1 MKKLYKLTSLLTA
14 GVLVFGTVAPVY
26 AESVVAEIEEEIVCV
41 EVEDEVVSVNEDT
54 TEQKETEETITND
67 VAEIVVEDIT
77 EDEVIQKEE
86 TDPDYFPNRGGG
98 YATTD
103 GKGNVWYY
111 NNKTEADLEA
121 EIDIQNDFVVV
132 ENTEEEIVVEDTIED
147 VVVETTEEIVVE
159 STEETVIVSSE
170 TTSEETTEITSPE
183 VPTETTFTI
192 TAEDKVVTKKTTTDT
207 YFFNMYDDL
216 LQEIETFVYSN
227 FKNVDNFYIENK
239 NGVEFTPDMPIQDLV
254 VVISYKIEIE
264 VPDEPDKDDDDF
276 NNTGGTVKKDKCD
289 LTLKKVILNKN
300 GEEATEEDFEEMGLD
315 IDDTFT
321 FKIVLTN
328 VETGDIYNILLD
340 IKEEQTI
347 SGLKVG
353 TYKIEEI
360 DDNYFDNVGFEF
372 STADEDHDSL
382 LEEKADGYYITI
394 CNCGKIEHTANI
406 IVENEIEEH
415 RGYEDKDEE
424 ENLFWVPKQ
433 DEGNIPSLTP
443 DWWDYQVAMGWIDKD
458 FASLVKKEN
467 N

>member
-1 MKKLYKLTSLLTA
+1 
-14 GVLVFGTVAPVY
+14 
-26 AESVVAEIEEEIVCV
+26 
-41 EVEDEVVSVNEDT
+41 
-54 TEQKETEETITND
+54 
-67 VAEIVVEDIT
+67 
-77 EDEVIQKEE
+77 
-86 TDPDYFPNRGGG
+86 
-98 YATTD
+98 
-103 GKGNVWYY
+103 
-111 NNKTEADLEA
+111 
-121 EIDIQNDFVVV
+121 
-132 ENTEEEIVVEDTIED
+132 
-147 VVVETTEEIVVE
+147 
-159 STEETVIVSSE
+159 
-170 TTSEETTEITSPE
+170 
-183 VPTETTFTI
+183 
-192 TAEDKVVTKKTTTDT
+192 
-207 YFFNMYDDL
+207 
-216 LQEIETFVYSN
+216 
-227 FKNVDNFYIENK
+227 
-239 NGVEFTPDMPIQDLV
+239 MPIQDLV

-328 VETGDIYNILLD
+328 IETGDIYNILLD
-340 IKEEQTI
+340 NKEEQTI

-394 CNCGKIEHTANI
+394 CACGKIEHTANI
-406 IVENEIEEH
+406 TVENELEEH

-424 ENLFWVPKQ
+424 ENLFWVPKEEQ
-433 DEGNIPSLTP
+433 GNIPSLSS
-443 DWWDYQVAMGWIDKD
+443 DWWNYQISMGWIDKD
-458 FASLVKKEN
+458 FASLGKKEN

>member
-1 MKKLYKLTSLLTA
+1 MKNLYKITSLLMSGA
-14 GVLVFGTVAPVY
+14 LLLGVVSPVY
-26 AESVVAEIEEEIVCV
+26 AEEELKVMAEPVVAEEPVVSVEAEPVVAEEPVVSVEAEPIVAEDPVVSVEPEEPIVAEEPIVEAEPIVAEEAEELMEESHPLPEFTMNRLYTDCKGNFWTDEDYIVTNRAETIEVNADLVEESVV
-41 EVEDEVVSVNEDT
+41 FVEDEEPIVAEEPVVSVEPEEPVVSVDP
-54 TEQKETEETITND
+54 EQ
-67 VAEIVVEDIT
+67 
-77 EDEVIQKEE
+77 
-86 TDPDYFPNRGGG
+86 P
-98 YATTD
+98 
-103 GKGNVWYY
+103 
-111 NNKTEADLEA
+111 EA
-121 EIDIQNDFVVV
+121 E
-132 ENTEEEIVVEDTIED
+132 ER
-147 VVVETTEEIVVE
+147 
-159 STEETVIVSSE
+159 S
-170 TTSEETTEITSPE
+170 
-183 VPTETTFTI
+183 FTI
-192 TAEDKVVTKKTTTDT
+192 NIDYNFIEKTTTDSD
-207 YFFNMYDDL
+207 FSNMYDDL

-239 NGVEFTPDMPIQDLV
+239 EGVEFTPDMLIQDLV
-254 VVISYKIEIE
+254 VVINYKIEIG

-289 LTLKKVILNKN
+289 LTLKKVILNKS

-340 IKEEQTI
+340 NKEEQTI

-406 IVENEIEEH
+406 TVENELEEH

-443 DWWDYQVAMGWIDKD
+443 DWWDYQISMGWIDKD
-458 FASLVKKEN
+458 FASLGKKEN